1 MLKIKYNKISFV
13 FIFMGIST
21 MLFADLIGT
30 TYNSQENAFVKDSK
44 TKLEWQNYYDFT
56 SSYQPPLI
64 TWSLAIEYC
73 KNLDL
78 NGTKWRLPN
87 IKELRTISDYT
98 RFAPAVFPILSNTI
112 RPGISSDNYWSST
125 TDRTQNLDPRAWV
138 INNAYGRSYRHRK
151 NTANHVRCV
160 R

>member
-1 MLKIKYNKISFV
+1 MLKIKYNKISFI

-21 MLFADLIGT
+21 MLFADLVGIK
-30 TYNSQENAFVKDSK
+30 YKNQDNALVKDTK

-64 TWSLAIEYC
+64 EWSDAIEYC

-78 NGTKWRLPN
+78 NGTNWRLPN
-87 IKELRTISDYT
+87 IKELRTISDYSRMT
-98 RFAPAVFPILSNTI
+98 PAVFPILSNTI
-112 RPGISSDNYWSST
+112 RPGISSYDYWSST
-125 TDRTQNLDPRAWV
+125 TDRTQDLDPKAWT
-138 INNAYGRSYRHRK
+138 INNAYGRSYWRGK
-151 NTANHVRCV
+151 DNVAHVRCV